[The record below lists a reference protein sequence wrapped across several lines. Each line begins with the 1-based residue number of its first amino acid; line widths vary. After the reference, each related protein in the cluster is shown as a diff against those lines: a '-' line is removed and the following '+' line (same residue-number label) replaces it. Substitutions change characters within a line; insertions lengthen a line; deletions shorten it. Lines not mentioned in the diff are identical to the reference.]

1 MPPFIPINFC
11 FEETTNSTK
20 NNKMININNILTNY
34 IMQFPKPQ
42 KGIITIYSKS
52 ECNYCIK
59 AKALLEEKKYN
70 FSIINCDK
78 FILENKDDFLLFIR
92 EMIDKEYKLK
102 GWFNEDG
109 TIRILITN

>member
-1 MPPFIPINFC
+1 M
-11 FEETTNSTK
+11 
-20 NNKMININNILTNY
+20 NINNILTNY

-92 EMIDKEYKLK
+92 EMIDKEYKLFPMVFDDNIFI
-102 GWFNEDG
+102 GGYNEMIKYIEQSLDF
-109 TIRILITN
+109 TINF